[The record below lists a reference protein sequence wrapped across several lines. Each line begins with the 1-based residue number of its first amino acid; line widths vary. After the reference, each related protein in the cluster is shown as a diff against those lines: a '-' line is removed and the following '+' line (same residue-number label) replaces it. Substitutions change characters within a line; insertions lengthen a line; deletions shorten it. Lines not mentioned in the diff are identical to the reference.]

1 VHLLD
6 GGINEALLT
15 EIFSYDGF
23 GTMVYSNEYQ
33 QIRRIFKKDVRSVIS
48 LIRQSVQSEELVR
61 RTRGEILERLED
73 YWLLEVDRT
82 PVACAALHV
91 YPEEAVGEL
100 ACLYVSKAHENQ
112 GYGRKLMAF
121 TENLAREKGLK
132 RLFALS
138 TQAFSYLQQKGGFSE
153 TSPESLPAERRLK
166 YEASGRYSK
175 VLSKPVAQAS

>member
-1 VHLLD
+1 MA
-6 GGINEALLT
+6 ESTRRLLT

-33 QIRRIFKKDVRSVIS
+33 QIRRIFKKDVRSVMS

-61 RTRGEILERLED
+61 RTRAEILERLED

-82 PVACAALHV
+82 PVACVALHV
-91 YPEEAVGEL
+91 YPQEAAGEL

-121 TENLAREKGLK
+121 RREPCARERSQATLCALDPGLQLSAAK
-132 RLFALS
+132 RRICRSRSPNLS
-138 TQAFSYLQQKGGFSE
+138 RRNVASSMRPADVIRKS
-153 TSPESLPAERRLK
+153 SPSQLHGQLR
-166 YEASGRYSK
+166 
-175 VLSKPVAQAS
+175 